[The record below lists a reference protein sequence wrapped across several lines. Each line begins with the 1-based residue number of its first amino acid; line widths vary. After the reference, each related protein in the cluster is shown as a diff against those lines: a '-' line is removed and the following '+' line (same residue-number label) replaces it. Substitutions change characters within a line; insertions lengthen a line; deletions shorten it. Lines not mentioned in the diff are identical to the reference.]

1 MVANADP
8 SKSPAA
14 EAPIASRT
22 SQPVT
27 PPPATETLSPEAEA
41 ERNLQLDRAKRRQVQ
56 RWLTD
61 LGLEPR
67 GTDGSF
73 GQNTRGAIV
82 AFQRRN
88 GMPATGY
95 LDSSTLARLRDMA
108 ARSAAA
114 ATPAPV
120 APAAAPAI
128 ATPAKPQLAP
138 SEQVLCRAPSDPSWM
153 EPRLI
158 MLFQCNKLGGQWTLP

>member
-1 MVANADP
+1 M
-8 SKSPAA
+8 
-14 EAPIASRT
+14 
-22 SQPVT
+22 
-27 PPPATETLSPEAEA
+27 SPEAAA
-41 ERNLQLDRAKRRQVQ
+41 ERDLQLNRAKRRQVQ

-73 GQNTRGAIV
+73 GQNTRGAIQ

-88 GMPATGY
+88 GLPATGY
-95 LDSSTLARLRDMA
+95 LDSASLARLRD
-108 ARSAAA
+108 AAA
-114 ATPAPV
+114 KTAAVPTV
-120 APAAAPAI
+120 APPDRPGRPPSGGAQGCRGRQARV
-128 ATPAKPQLAP
+128 AP

-158 MLFQCNKLGGQWTLP
+158 MLFQCNKLGGEWTLP